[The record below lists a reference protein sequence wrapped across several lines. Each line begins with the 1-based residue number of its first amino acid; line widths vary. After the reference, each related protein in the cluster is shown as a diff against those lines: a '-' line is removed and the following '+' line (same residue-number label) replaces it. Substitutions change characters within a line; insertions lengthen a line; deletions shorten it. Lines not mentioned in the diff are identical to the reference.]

1 LSLPVV
7 AGAVEMVVVA
17 AVPVVSAQEPV

>member
-1 LSLPVV
+1 LPVV